1 MNKYRQHAPV
11 RSFLRWLAAALAATM
26 VVVGCGGGGGGG
38 GEDEDPTTPT
48 IAATSVTSAVV
59 RKNDTTPLPAAF
71 AVTVTDPGTGTVA
84 WRDESGASRGS
95 GNSLALSS
103 LVTPS
108 ALAVGPHTLTASITN
123 PRNGRSAQ
131 TTFSILV
138 LADTAN
144 TDDDD
149 DGLTYDEEKT
159 AGTQP
164 GNADSDNDG
173 LADGAEQAL
182 GTNPALADSNVNGTN
197 DGIELA
203 NNAGLVGA
211 SLPSRSLLA
220 TQPATTGVQLG
231 TDALSVTFGSAL
243 NPGCVNRT
251 GSFSDPVYDPANSSI
266 SGNERCSKRAVRANV
281 GIAPGEFRYF
291 ETRRFSGPTEGELA
305 NIGQGIITPTA
316 QIDPYCCYFIGPNPG
331 GPGDADYAT
340 YVNAGPPETPT
351 AANPTP
357 ASMTVNSIGGVF
369 SRLILVSPPAFTPP
383 LSLAQTQY
391 YGFAVDYRG
400 SNPVVYLVGLDA
412 SGNMIVSNAVSPG
425 SFDGAPAMPF
435 MHGHPIAGTGP
446 HAAMNLG
453 ASKFR
458 YSLTEVRDALTAKGV
473 ADAAEMVGGVGIHRW
488 KVPAP

>member
-38 GEDEDPTTPT
+38 EDEDPTTPT
-48 IAATSVTSAVV
+48 IAAASVTSAVV

-108 ALAVGPHTLTASITN
+108 ALAVGPHALTASITN

-164 GNADSDNDG
+164 GNADSDTDG
-173 LADGAEQAL
+173 LADGAEGAL
-182 GTNPALADSNVNGTN
+182 GTNPALADSSTPPNGIN
-197 DGIELA
+197 DGVELA
-203 NNAGLVGA
+203 GPGGA
-211 SLPSRSLLA
+211 SLPPRSLLSGV
-220 TQPATTGVQLG
+220 PATTGVQIAADG
-231 TDALSVTFGSAL
+231 LSVSYGSQL
-243 NPGCVNRT
+243 NPDCVNRT
-251 GSFSDPVYDPANSSI
+251 GPVFSAPVYANSSV
-266 SGNERCSKRAVRANV
+266 SPTERCAKRAVRANV
-281 GIAPGEFRYF
+281 GIAKGEFRYF
-291 ETRRFSGPTEGELA
+291 ETRRFGGQVQADLF
-305 NIGQGIITPTA
+305 NIGHGIITPTA
-316 QIDPYCCYFIGPNPG
+316 QIDPYCCYFLQL
-331 GPGDADYAT
+331 DADYAT
-340 YVNAGPPETPT
+340 YVNAGSPETPT

-357 ASMTVNSIGGVF
+357 SSMTINSVGGMF
-369 SRLILVSPPAFTPP
+369 SRLIGLTTPF
-383 LSLAQTQY
+383 SLTQTQF

-400 SNPVVYLVGLDA
+400 ANPLVYVVGLNA
-412 SGNMIVSNAVSPG
+412 SGDMVVSNAVDPG
-425 SFDGAPAMPF
+425 PFGDAAAMPM
-435 MHGHPIAGTGP
+435 MHGHPVSGSGP